1 MYDYFSGGL
10 MTTVQRI
17 MGQTNDMAKAKQ
29 ATCHSWITHIKEKY
43 VKLYIFFL

>member
-1 MYDYFSGGL
+1 

-43 VKLYIFFL
+43 DLTIFHNFL